1 MNPKNQQDVLRAARI
16 DIISVCDEMAIRL
29 LDLSRMLERN
39 GKKCEANK
47 MRDLAVEN
55 LQASVRIS
63 RRLGKR
69 PDSPQ

>member
-1 MNPKNQQDVLRAARI
+1 MNAKNQQDVLRTARI

-39 GKKCEANK
+39 GKKREANK

-55 LQASVRIS
+55 LQASVRIT
-63 RRLGKR
+63 RRLGK
-69 PDSPQ
+69 SS